1 MLYKRKLG
9 MWKRINR
16 DETNE
21 IIKECK
27 REQINSFLPW
37 CKEIV
42 RIASEL
48 GIDLEKAK
56 IYSKEKWK
64 EEVNKRIKDK
74 VKRELEEGRE
84 DLKRYTNNAKDEIT
98 PEKSK
103 RYMRYSQK
111 NAKVW
116 CRMRLDLIDPSPRS
130 PFDPRSI
137 WRCKFCDTSDQS
149 VEHYIVHCSGVD
161 EKVFKG
167 NDRKKLFEL
176 IQTLDGDNEDF
187 AKASTI
193 FAKLYELVVR
203 E

>member
-1 MLYKRKLG
+1 

-56 IYSKEKWK
+56 VYSKEKWK

-84 DLKRYTNNAKDEIT
+84 DLKRYKNNAKDEIT

-116 CRMRLDLIDPSPRS
+116 CRMRLDLIGTSPRS
-130 PFDPRSI
+130 PLNPRSI

-149 VEHYIVHCSGVD
+149 I
-161 EKVFKG
+161 
-167 NDRKKLFEL
+167 
-176 IQTLDGDNEDF
+176 
-187 AKASTI
+187 
-193 FAKLYELVVR
+193 
-203 E
+203 